1 MRNKKKIFLLTVPVF
16 IILFFSLF
24 FQSNN
29 KNENMHE
36 GLSKDLFLLSSQNIY
51 FGHRSVG
58 ENIISGMKKIISEDT
73 SSGLRITKLEN
84 LKYNGSR
91 YFADSNI
98 GKNGDPESKIKEF
111 ARTVDSLSTL
121 GLNLAMMK
129 FCYVD
134 ITSSTDVNSVF
145 NYYAGAI
152 ASLKRKHPGLTIIN
166 FTVPLTAQRSL
177 YRKLVDLVKG
187 NDSNNQADNAAR
199 NKFNELLKSQFPHDE
214 IFDLAGIESTYP
226 DGKRNT
232 EITDGKI
239 VLLPS

>member
-16 IILFFSLF
+16 IILFFSLL

-98 GKNGDPESKIKEF
+98 GKKALMNFI
-111 ARTVDSLSTL
+111 
-121 GLNLAMMK
+121 LN
-129 FCYVD
+129 
-134 ITSSTDVNSVF
+134 
-145 NYYAGAI
+145 
-152 ASLKRKHPGLTIIN
+152 
-166 FTVPLTAQRSL
+166 
-177 YRKLVDLVKG
+177 
-187 NDSNNQADNAAR
+187 
-199 NKFNELLKSQFPHDE
+199 
-214 IFDLAGIESTYP
+214 
-226 DGKRNT
+226 
-232 EITDGKI
+232 
-239 VLLPS
+239 